1 MTILIRPYLAADF
14 ESIYGLWQ
22 AALGDTWPLTPDYL
36 REMLTGHARY
46 QEGDHLVAE
55 QDGQLIGFVATE
67 IDASGKDGKIPL
79 LMVRPENQRHGIGK
93 QIHDAA
99 MTQLRQRGVEIFNLG
114 HGPFWPGV
122 PIDPPTATDF
132 FKACGWQFPDP
143 NYDLVNDLTH
153 YQTPAGVL
161 ERVNSKGIVMRR
173 AAPNE
178 IAAILEFEQRNFPF
192 WMEPFQ
198 ITANT
203 HPANILAAWD
213 GTAVVGTL
221 LLEAGNVKT
230 LNWSALWH
238 KLLGENMGTIGAVGV
253 EEPRQG
259 QGIGLALV
267 AKASEILRDQGVGNC
282 HIGWTD
288 LVDFYG
294 KLGYTVWRT
303 YGMTD
308 L

>member
-1 MTILIRPYLAADF
+1 MTIFIRPYHPTDF
-14 ESIYGLWQ
+14 DALYQLWQ
-22 AALGDTWPLTPDYL
+22 AALGGTWPLTPDYL
-36 REMLTGHARY
+36 REMLTGHSRY
-46 QEGDHLVAE
+46 AAGDHLIAE
-55 QDGQLIGFVATE
+55 QSGQVVGFAATE

-79 LMVRPENQRHGIGK
+79 FMVRPENQRQGIGR
-93 QIHDAA
+93 QLHDSA
-99 MTQLRQRGVEIFNLG
+99 MTQLRQKGVEVFNLG

-122 PIDPPTATDF
+122 PLNLSGAVDF
-132 FKACGWQFPDP
+132 FKACGWQFPDI
-143 NYDLVNDLTH
+143 NYDLTNDLSH

-161 ERVNSKGIVMRR
+161 KRVTDKGIQMRL
-173 AAPNE
+173 ATPDE
-178 IAAILEFEQRNFPF
+178 VPAILDFEQRNFPF
-192 WMEPFQ
+192 WIEPFQ
-198 ITANT
+198 ITAKTN
-203 HPANILAAWD
+203 PANILAAWE

-253 EEPRQG
+253 EEIRQG
-259 QGIGLALV
+259 KGIGLALV
-267 AKASEILRDQGVGNC
+267 AKASDILREQGVGNC

-294 KLGYTVWRT
+294 KLGYTVWQS

-308 L
+308 V